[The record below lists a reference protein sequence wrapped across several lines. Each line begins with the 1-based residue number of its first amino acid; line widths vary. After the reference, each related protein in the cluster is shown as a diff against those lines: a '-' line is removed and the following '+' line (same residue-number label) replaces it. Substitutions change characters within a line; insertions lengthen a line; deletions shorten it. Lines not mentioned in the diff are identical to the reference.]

1 MSRGNGGNECVDLT
15 CDYMM
20 YFVDVAQI
28 YVKDMIADTEK
39 MIWEMRL
46 STVRYNENYR
56 KQYEGVLKIH
66 GKSV

>member
-1 MSRGNGGNECVDLT
+1 M

-66 GKSV
+66 GKSI